1 MACRCVTAVMT
12 TILLVA
18 FPAFSQP
25 SGSNELGM
33 NSNISTNVTING
45 EDIDIADF
53 GFIIPNGTISGC
65 VWNDTPP
72 NNIIEEGDG
81 IMESGEEGLKG
92 VNVSL
97 YDGETET
104 LLFSI
109 YSNDT
114 GHYLFEVPYGRYTV
128 KTGEGPNYQYSYE
141 NKRIIKIPPDSCNW
155 WPTKIIDE
163 DAEIYSKNH
172 NGVLVVLSKDIPKNT
187 TINFGYVREC

>member
-92 VNVSL
+92 LTFHFMMAKLKHSSL
-97 YDGETET
+97 ASTPTIRATTYLKYLTV
-104 LLFSI
+104 
-109 YSNDT
+109 DT
-114 GHYLFEVPYGRYTV
+114 P
-128 KTGEGPNYQYSYE
+128 
-141 NKRIIKIPPDSCNW
+141 
-155 WPTKIIDE
+155 
-163 DAEIYSKNH
+163 
-172 NGVLVVLSKDIPKNT
+172 
-187 TINFGYVREC
+187 